1 MPPAP
6 VLNPDFVV
14 VQPNT
19 TSSGNVSTNDSNVPA
34 GTTYGQPV
42 PVAGNPSSCV
52 PVMASNG
59 SYTFSCTTPGD
70 YNFNVPVCP
79 SGVTVNCPTVPLKIT
94 VSNPLSPTTNSPIVN
109 PDFASTQTGGQV
121 TVKTLANDVSGNPA
135 VPLNPASVSVVTAPK
150 NGTAVV
156 ESTTGDIKYT
166 PSPGFVGSDTL
177 KYQVCDTANPPKCG
191 TAQQIFTVLPTN
203 APNTTVA
210 VDDYVVTRKD
220 TPVSGSVKTNDSD
233 PQGNTQTVT
242 AGTTNVPGAGSL
254 VMNPDGSYV
263 FTPVAGFVGTVA
275 IPYTTCDNGTPQA
288 CATATLY
295 INIIPPVCPKP
306 VLSVQNIVCN
316 STSGTGYTVTFS
328 SNAPVTTNN
337 GTVSGNTVTV
347 ASGNAT
353 LTSTTS
359 CGEVTSMVVTAPSC
373 PVPAQCTQVASLS
386 VGNALCTGTGT
397 YTVNFS
403 AINGTVT
410 SSEGTV
416 SGNTVI
422 NIPVGTSAVLTL
434 LPTSTACNA
443 QSVTVTSPVSCVP
456 PGCTDGS
463 VGISYSTVC
472 NNDGTYNI
480 STTTSVAGTTVTPTS
495 LTNLTGSTTLT
506 VTKPGCTPQT
516 VTVTAPLCVVCQ
528 PPILT
533 IQSVTC
539 SATIAGAYT
548 ITFSSNGTVTTNN
561 GTIIGNTVNVS
572 SGNATLTSTASCGL
586 TSSILINAPTCTIP
600 NLCTEV
606 VSLSIGS
613 AVCVGNGTYS
623 VSFTASANGVVTSS
637 VGLVSGNSVIN
648 IPAGTNVVI
657 TVTPTN
663 SACTP
668 VSTTVVSPANCVV
681 PVCNGTGITFST
693 ACNNDGTYNIN
704 YTVASQTTTVS
715 FNGVTIIGNGS
726 FTSISGSSTLIAT
739 AVGCTPQTVTV
750 TAPLCVVCQP
760 PVLTVQS
767 VTCSATIAG
776 AYTITFSSNGTVTTN
791 NGTIIGNTVNV
802 SSGNATLTSTASCGL
817 TSSILINAPTCTIP
831 NLCTEVVS
839 LSIGSAVCVGN
850 GTYSV
855 SFTASANGVVTS
867 SVGLVSGNSVINIPA
882 GTNVV
887 ITVTPTNSACTPVS
901 TTVVSPANCVVP
913 VCNGT
918 GITFSTACNNDGTY
932 NINYTVASQTT
943 TVSFNGV
950 TIIGNGSFT
959 SISGS
964 STLIATAVGCTPQS
978 VTVNAPVCVT
988 CQTPMLVSAS
998 PATICTGTSSTL
1010 SASCAVGTLTWYSDA
1025 TLTMVVISPVS
1036 PMVTTTYY
1044 AACVTG
1050 TCKSVP
1056 SLVTLTVTNTPAA
1069 PTAVAASPSSICSG
1083 TSTTLTATCSTG
1095 TLTWFT
1101 DAGLTGTAL
1110 TSNVVS
1116 PTVTTTY
1123 YAACLTGTCKSVAS
1137 PVTVTVTGTPST
1149 PTALAPSPSN
1159 ICSGTSSTLTATC
1172 SNGTLTWYTDAGLT
1186 SIALTSNVVSPMVTT
1201 TYYAACVTGECKSV
1215 ASPVTVTVS
1224 PTPIAPT
1231 AAAASPSNICS
1242 GTSTTL
1248 TATCS
1253 TGTLTW
1259 YTDASLTTISGTS
1272 VNPSSTKIYF
1282 ATCKTNG
1289 CESKATEVTVIVSNC
1304 ISSLKLVKNQTAISG
1319 QTVGSTIA
1327 YSLVVTNTG
1336 ATTLTNV
1343 TVTDANATITGTNP
1357 IASLAPAASV
1367 TLTAVH
1373 TITQSDFNMGKVLN
1387 TANVSGT
1394 TPTGGSATD
1403 VSDTG
1408 TDPTGTTILNAE
1420 SVDGPDMDTDPTND
1434 PTETILIPIAVN
1446 DLLTAP
1452 AGTTSTVN
1460 VLSNDN
1466 FLPGVN
1472 TTLIGLPGG
1481 TATGTVIFDPL
1492 TGIMSYKPA
1501 VGESGIVTQR
1511 YKVCNTTPDPDQ
1523 CAEAVVTITVA
1534 DVVAKLI
1541 VKVLLQGALLPTS
1554 SSGGPIMNGIM
1565 RDDLRTASPSQ
1576 IPNLE
1581 PYAGLANARFTHVG
1595 GGGETIGAGV
1605 LSASSNDAIVD
1616 WVFVELRDKNN
1627 PATVLKTRSAL
1638 VQRDGDVVESSDGIS
1653 PLTFTGAVGESYY
1666 VSVKHRNHLGAMTA
1680 GAVAMTATGTLV
1692 DFTTMTAAQTYNLPG
1707 YDGFEQVD
1715 VNGKMA
1721 LWAGNSNADNKV
1733 KYVGVDNDQIPVFSQ
1748 AVNYVTNTTQQYNF
1762 DFATPVYLGGDIN
1775 MDAKVKYRGPNNDA
1789 SFIFFNVITKYAG
1802 LNTGALYNYDLF
1814 IEQLP

>member
-1 MPPAP
+1 MLSYGQIVVNNDCSNLTSPTTVDLTKHVIDAHPAGTTLTWHTGTP
-6 VLNPDFVV
+6 ATSSNKFMGDPTKAPALTAGKDYYAAYEDAAPGTPCYSPTSTAIRAVLISCNGIPVSNTCPTTFVDLTTHVTSSGTNMVWIKGLPLNIANQVSNPAQVGVNGDYYAVYYDAANDCFSPASAPVQVTINSCGTIPLSNVCPSNKVDLTSHASPLISIGGAPLKWFTSSTPSVGTMVADPTSVTTTGTYYPAYYDQTNNCFSPAGAGVAITITPCTVLNPDFAV

-19 TSSGNVSTNDSNVPA
+19 PSSGNVSTNDSNVPA

-59 SYTFSCTTPGD
+59 SYTFTCTTPGD

-79 SGVTVNCPTVPLKIT
+79 PGITVNCPTVPMKVT
-94 VSNPLSPTTNSPIVN
+94 VSNPLTPTINSPIVN
-109 PDFASTQTGGQV
+109 PDFVSTQTGTPTIV
-121 TVKTLANDVSGNPA
+121 NTLANDVSGNPA
-135 VPLNPASVSVVTAPK
+135 TTLNPASVSVVTAPK

-177 KYQVCDTANPPKCG
+177 KYQVCDTATPPKCG

-210 VDDYVVTRKD
+210 VDDYVVTRKN

-233 PQGNTQTVT
+233 PQGNTQIVI

-254 VMNPDGSYV
+254 VLNSEGSYA

-288 CATATLY
+288 CAAATLN
-295 INIIPPVCPKP
+295 INIIPPVCSKP

-316 STSGTGYTVTFS
+316 GTGTGYTVTFS
-328 SNAPVTTNN
+328 SNAPVTAS
-337 GTVSGNTVTV
+337 GTGVGTIVAVSGSSLTV
-347 ASGNAT
+347 ASGNVT

-359 CGEVTSMVVTAPSC
+359 CGEATSLVVTAPIC
-373 PVPAQCTQVASLS
+373 PVTPQCTQVASLS
-386 VGNALCTGTGT
+386 VGNAICTGNGT
-397 YTVNFS
+397 YSVSFT
-403 AINGTVT
+403 ALNGTVT
-410 SSEGTV
+410 SSTTVGGTV
-416 SGNTVI
+416 AAGTISGNSVI
-422 NIPVGTSAVLTL
+422 NIPVGTNAVLTL
-434 LPTSTACNA
+434 TPTSAACSG
-443 QSVTVTSPVSCVP
+443 QSVTVTSPASCATP
-456 PGCTDGS
+456 ICTDGS

-480 STTTSVAGTTVTPTS
+480 NYTTSVSNTTVTPAN
-495 LTNLTGSTTLT
+495 LTNLTGPVTLT
-506 VTKPGCTPQT
+506 VTKPFANCTPQT
-516 VTVTAPLCVVCQ
+516 V
-528 PPILT
+528 I
-533 IQSVTC
+533 
-539 SATIAGAYT
+539 
-548 ITFSSNGTVTTNN
+548 
-561 GTIIGNTVNVS
+561 
-572 SGNATLTSTASCGL
+572 
-586 TSSILINAPTCTIP
+586 
-600 NLCTEV
+600 
-606 VSLSIGS
+606 
-613 AVCVGNGTYS
+613 
-623 VSFTASANGVVTSS
+623 
-637 VGLVSGNSVIN
+637 
-648 IPAGTNVVI
+648 
-657 TVTPTN
+657 VTP
-663 SACTP
+663 
-668 VSTTVVSPANCVV
+668 
-681 PVCNGTGITFST
+681 PVCI
-693 ACNNDGTYNIN
+693 AC
-704 YTVASQTTTVS
+704 
-715 FNGVTIIGNGS
+715 
-726 FTSISGSSTLIAT
+726 L
-739 AVGCTPQTVTV
+739 
-750 TAPLCVVCQP
+750 
-760 PVLTVQS
+760 
-767 VTCSATIAG
+767 
-776 AYTITFSSNGTVTTN
+776 
-791 NGTIIGNTVNV
+791 
-802 SSGNATLTSTASCGL
+802 
-817 TSSILINAPTCTIP
+817 
-831 NLCTEVVS
+831 
-839 LSIGSAVCVGN
+839 
-850 GTYSV
+850 
-855 SFTASANGVVTS
+855 
-867 SVGLVSGNSVINIPA
+867 
-882 GTNVV
+882 
-887 ITVTPTNSACTPVS
+887 TPTS
-901 TTVVSPANCVVP
+901 
-913 VCNGT
+913 
-918 GITFSTACNNDGTY
+918 
-932 NINYTVASQTT
+932 
-943 TVSFNGV
+943 
-950 TIIGNGSFT
+950 
-959 SISGS
+959 
-964 STLIATAVGCTPQS
+964 
-978 VTVNAPVCVT
+978 
-988 CQTPMLVSAS
+988 VSAS
-998 PATICTGTSSTL
+998 PATICSGASSTL
-1010 SASCAVGTLTWYSDA
+1010 TATCSTGTLTWYTDA
-1025 TLTMVVISPVS
+1025 GLTGTALTSNVVS
-1036 PMVTTTYY
+1036 PPVTTTYY
-1044 AACVTG
+1044 ASCVTG
-1050 TCKSVP
+1050 TCKSVASP
-1056 SLVTLTVTNTPAA
+1056 VTVTVTNTPAA
-1069 PTAVAASPSSICSG
+1069 PTAVAASPSNICSG
-1083 TSTTLTATCSTG
+1083 TSTTLTATCSNG
-1095 TLTWFT
+1095 TLTWYT

-1123 YAACLTGTCKSVAS
+1123 YAACVTGACKSVAS
-1137 PVTVTVTGTPST
+1137 PVTVTVTNTPAA
-1149 PTALAPSPSN
+1149 PTAVAASPSN
-1159 ICSGTSSTLTATC
+1159 ICSGISTTLTATC

-1186 SIALTSNVVSPMVTT
+1186 GTALTSNVVSPMVTT
-1201 TYYAACVTGECKSV
+1201 TYYAACVTGACKSV
-1215 ASPVTVTVS
+1215 ASPVTVTVTN
-1224 PTPIAPT
+1224 TPIAPT
-1231 AAAASPSNICS
+1231 AAAASPSSICS
-1242 GTSTTL
+1242 GTNTTL

-1259 YTDASLTTISGTS
+1259 YTDASLTTISGTI

-1282 ATCKTNG
+1282 ATCKANG

-1304 ISSLKLVKNQTAISG
+1304 ISSLKIVKSQTAISG
-1319 QTVGSTIA
+1319 QAVGSTIV

-1373 TITQSDFNMGKVLN
+1373 TITQSDLNMGKVLN

-1408 TDPTGTTILNAE
+1408 TDPTGMIILNAE
-1420 SVDGPDMDTDPTND
+1420 SVDGSDMDTDPTND

-1452 AGTTSTVN
+1452 AGTTSMVN

-1501 VGESGIVTQR
+1501 VGESGIVIQR

-1523 CAEAVVTITVA
+1523 CAEAVVTITVT

-1581 PYAGLANARFTHVG
+1581 PYAGLANARFKHVG

-1605 LSASSNDAIVD
+1605 LSASGNDAIVD

-1627 PATVLKTRSAL
+1627 PASVLKTRSAL
-1638 VQRDGDVVESSDGIS
+1638 VQRDGDVVESTDGIS

-1692 DFTTMTAAQTYNLPG
+1692 DFTTMTAAQTYNLSG